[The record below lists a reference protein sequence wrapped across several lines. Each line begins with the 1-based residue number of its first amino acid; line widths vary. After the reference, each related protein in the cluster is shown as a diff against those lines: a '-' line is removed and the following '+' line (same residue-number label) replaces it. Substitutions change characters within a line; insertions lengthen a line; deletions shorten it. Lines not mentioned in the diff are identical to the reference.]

1 MTRRDRF
8 ASWMLPLSAAGL
20 LVAVASVFLAA
31 AYDRWLHLSEA
42 AAFLGAMG
50 CAALLKAPAPR
61 WRGLTAR
68 IGASLFLGGLFLAL
82 LPLSCGG

>member
-1 MTRRDRF
+1 MTARDRF
-8 ASWMLPLSAAGL
+8 TAWMMPLSAAGL
-20 LVAVASVFLAA
+20 LVAVASAFIAA

-50 CAALLKAPAPR
+50 CVALLKAPAPR

-68 IGASLFLGGLFLAL
+68 IGASLFLGGVFLAL